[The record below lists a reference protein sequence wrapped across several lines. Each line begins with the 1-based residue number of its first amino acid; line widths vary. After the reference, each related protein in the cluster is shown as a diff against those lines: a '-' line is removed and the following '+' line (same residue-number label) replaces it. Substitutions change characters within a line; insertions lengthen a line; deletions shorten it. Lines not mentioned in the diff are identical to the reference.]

1 MIHVTHDP
9 NSRLLLVGG
18 NSGGVHNDFS
28 VSLPEILL
36 FASIDLKS
44 TLLLWAQFYILFKG
58 AISTIT
64 LCLSLKA
71 WGYGGSL

>member
-1 MIHVTHDP
+1 MIHVTH

-18 NSGGVHNDFS
+18 NSGGVHDYFS
-28 VSLPEILL
+28 VSFLEILL
-36 FASIDLKS
+36 CASIDLKS
-44 TLLLWAQFYILFKG
+44 TLLLWVQFYILFKG

-71 WGYGGSL
+71 WCYGGSL